1 MCLRS
6 HLSCSALVSLHP
18 SGCPPC
24 LKRRHGEFIF
34 PVVTKWPQSHTP
46 PHAIALSSSA
56 HRVEE
61 RWGRR
66 AQYLRMSLLNWTLP
80 EAASC
85 EIHFFCVLLLCLR
98 SLAFSG
104 PSSLQQGFLE
114 VLQFLFCST
123 ALSCWWQCPGLKAIL
138 VSLLDLILHHLHKLL
153 KLHLINVT
161 FFFLWFN
168 QHFAL
173 WSYLLFTQY
182 C

>member
-1 MCLRS
+1 MTPKP
-6 HLSCSALVSLHP
+6 HAT
-18 SGCPPC
+18 PC
-24 LKRRHGEFIF
+24 DSFIF
-34 PVVTKWPQSHTP
+34 QRP
-46 PHAIALSSSA
+46 PSRGEMREKGTMPKNESPELDSA
-56 HRVEE
+56 R
-61 RWGRR
+61 
-66 AQYLRMSLLNWTLP
+66 
-80 EAASC
+80 SC
-85 EIHFFCVLLLCLR
+85 FMWDLVFHVLLLCLC

-123 ALSCWWQCPGLKAIL
+123 ALSCRWQCPGLKAIL
-138 VSLLDLILHHLHKLL
+138 VSLLDLLLHHLHKLL

>member
-1 MCLRS
+1 MTPKP
-6 HLSCSALVSLHP
+6 HAT
-18 SGCPPC
+18 PC
-24 LKRRHGEFIF
+24 DSFIF
-34 PVVTKWPQSHTP
+34 QHP
-46 PHAIALSSSA
+46 PSRGEMREKGTMPKNESPELDSA
-56 HRVEE
+56 R
-61 RWGRR
+61 
-66 AQYLRMSLLNWTLP
+66 
-80 EAASC
+80 SC
-85 EIHFFCVLLLCLR
+85 FMWDLVFHVLLLCLC

-123 ALSCWWQCPGLKAIL
+123 ALSCRWQCPGLKAIL
-138 VSLLDLILHHLHKLL
+138 VSLLDLLLHHLHKLL